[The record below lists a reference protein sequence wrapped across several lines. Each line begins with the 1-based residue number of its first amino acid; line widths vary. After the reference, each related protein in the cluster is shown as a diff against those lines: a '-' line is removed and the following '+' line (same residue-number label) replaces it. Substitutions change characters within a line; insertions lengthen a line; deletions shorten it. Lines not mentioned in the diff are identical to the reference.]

1 VENCVILSEFEQN
14 QDLMKDSSEFGVPGQ
29 GQRRL
34 RDPNTKKWFPVKVIY
49 FKKMSFLS
57 SCSEDLQHWRIDLY
71 PFLNGDDL
79 IINLFDPRCL
89 V

>member
-1 VENCVILSEFEQN
+1 MILSEFEQN
-14 QDLMKDSSEFGVPGQ
+14 QDLMKDSSEFGVPAQ

-71 PFLNGDDL
+71 PFLNGVDL